1 MNVKKQPE
9 LPEAVKKWLASPMY
23 QQLKAAQEKYNLLV
37 PVELQTKLK
46 RIKAQHEQAIPENLR
61 KQIADMQ
68 RLLNAIPLEA
78 VHAWQEKLA
87 KSDNPEDFAIFH
99 TPEYAEMEK
108 RAEEG
113 NASPIEQEIVKT
125 GKQSKTKVAF
135 EKATIIVDKINP
147 WLELALKITEIY
159 LRFKSQ

>member
-135 EKATIIVDKINP
+135 EKATAVAKGVTAWIGLIVAISKAI
-147 WLELALKITEIY
+147 EF
-159 LRFKSQ
+159 FKS